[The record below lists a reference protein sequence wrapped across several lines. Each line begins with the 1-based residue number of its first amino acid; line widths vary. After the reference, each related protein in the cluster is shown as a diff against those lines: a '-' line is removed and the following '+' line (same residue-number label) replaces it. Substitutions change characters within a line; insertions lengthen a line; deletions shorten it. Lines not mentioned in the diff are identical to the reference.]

1 MSLAGQPDVRPQRPS
16 TSVRPQRPSTSLD
29 RHALEALSV
38 PRPSTAAGLSAY
50 TADNSF
56 GRMVSIDIGVKG
68 PAQAQSA
75 LSIRPGTAMS
85 KTKIQNKIVRLEPFV
100 TPSSRSSVRERYVQ
114 KGGASAP
121 DVEVPLCSA
130 WFSQRQGPHV
140 TTLVLDSPR
149 APDFNPIGSC
159 SAPVTC
165 SSRTCTTCTSSAEMC
180 P

>member
-1 MSLAGQPDVRPQRPS
+1 MTMSLAGH
-16 TSVRPQRPSTSLD
+16 VRPQRPSTSLD

-38 PRPSTAAGLSAY
+38 PRPSTSAGISAY

-56 GRMVSIDIGVKG
+56 GR
-68 PAQAQSA
+68 AQAQSP
-75 LSIRPGTAMS
+75 LSMRPGTAMS

-100 TPSSRSSVRERYVQ
+100 TPPSRSSVRERYVQ
-114 KGGASAP
+114 KGGAPAP
-121 DVEVPLCSA
+121 DVEVPSSA
-130 WFSQRQGPHV
+130 CWCQRQGPHV

-159 SAPVTC
+159 TAPVTC
-165 SSRTCTTCTSSAEMC
+165 ASRTCTTCTFSAAEMC

>member
-1 MSLAGQPDVRPQRPS
+1 MSLAGH
-16 TSVRPQRPSTSLD
+16 VRPQRPSTSLG

-38 PRPSTAAGLSAY
+38 TRPSTSAGISAY

-68 PAQAQSA
+68 PAQVQSA
-75 LSIRPGTAMS
+75 LSMRPGTAMS

-100 TPSSRSSVRERYVQ
+100 TPPSRSSARERYVQ
-114 KGGASAP
+114 KGGAPAP
-121 DVEVPLCSA
+121 DVEVPLCAA
-130 WFSQRQGPHV
+130 WCQRRGPHL
-140 TTLVLDSPR
+140 TSLVLDSPR
-149 APDFNPIGSC
+149 APDFNPVGSC

-165 SSRTCTTCTSSAEMC
+165 AARTCTTCTFSAEMC